1 MNLVYR
7 SSKGCPVLTKGK
19 VTDFVEQYKIPI
31 GATMI
36 LLGIFLCF
44 FGNTF
49 IKAVVFILGFVS
61 ISACS
66 SYGSF
71 LLLDNIT
78 NKNVQDW

>member
-1 MNLVYR
+1 M
-7 SSKGCPVLTKGK
+7 TKGK

-44 FGNTF
+44 FGNHF
-49 IKAVVFILGFVS
+49 IQWVVFILTFLS
-61 ISACS
+61 ISVGG

-71 LLLDNIT
+71 LLIDNLT
-78 NKNVQDW
+78 AGKT

>member
-44 FGNTF
+44 FGNHF
-49 IKAVVFILGFVS
+49 LKAVIFTVS
-61 ISACS
+61 AIVISFGTAYAAFTIS
-66 SYGSF
+66 EH
-71 LLLDNIT
+71 LT
-78 NKNVQDW
+78 KNQT